1 MKLVVLYGKAGCG
14 KTTKM
19 VELIKTCKH
28 YVVLAPTNS
37 AVENIYKLSGIEKRK
52 KFKTIYS
59 YFRID
64 YENNMVL
71 GAVNMK
77 ETIFIDEFGMID
89 KKLFKKCYIDAKEKG
104 CKTMIISGDVMQLNP
119 IYAEKQYISFNKLKK
134 WHDVWNKLILS
145 RVNNDSKISKLPKLN
160 TTTQAQTAFNTPYLH
175 PSVVEHLHLNIFGSK
190 LIMNNRECELVPLTI
205 NHRSSGKVKDVLNNI
220 YSGNM
225 NWNYEF
231 VEFYQ
236 LCELIMNNEYTF
248 IASKYKLLQNIYDLI
263 YDNYLVK
270 KLPFNDIYIFKQQM
284 KGNLGFKVLYLYS
297 GLKLVIC
304 KTVKDKYINGQE
316 VIFTGSMLGSDLKC
330 IDILTNQ
337 EIIVKK
343 TSDEFGNLYYPV
355 SPLYLLTVH
364 KSQGR
369 TIKNVIVCIDEIFDM
384 CMLYTAITR
393 AKENLKFYTICN
405 MKERVAK
412 LMESASI
419 NEFKQ
424 LNTIAVRMKEV
435 IN

>member
-1 MKLVVLYGKAGCG
+1 
-14 KTTKM
+14 
-19 VELIKTCKH
+19 
-28 YVVLAPTNS
+28 
-37 AVENIYKLSGIEKRK
+37 
-52 KFKTIYS
+52 
-59 YFRID
+59 
-64 YENNMVL
+64 
-71 GAVNMK
+71 
-77 ETIFIDEFGMID
+77 
-89 KKLFKKCYIDAKEKG
+89 
-104 CKTMIISGDVMQLNP
+104 
-119 IYAEKQYISFNKLKK
+119 
-134 WHDVWNKLILS
+134 
-145 RVNNDSKISKLPKLN
+145 
-160 TTTQAQTAFNTPYLH
+160 
-175 PSVVEHLHLNIFGSK
+175 
-190 LIMNNRECELVPLTI
+190 
-205 NHRSSGKVKDVLNNI
+205 
-220 YSGNM
+220 
-225 NWNYEF
+225 
-231 VEFYQ
+231 
-236 LCELIMNNEYTF
+236 
-248 IASKYKLLQNIYDLI
+248 
-263 YDNYLVK
+263 
-270 KLPFNDIYIFKQQM
+270 
-284 KGNLGFKVLYLYS
+284 
-297 GLKLVIC
+297 
-304 KTVKDKYINGQE
+304 
-316 VIFTGSMLGSDLKC
+316 MLGSDLKC